1 MKQICMTITIT
12 VALFVAGCRSE
23 TRKPTASPVLTAP
36 PASVTRPER
45 AVQTVTLQC
54 RARNRECFSFYSF
67 TAGVLATP
75 PSNPDQVDL
84 VYYFDKD
91 DCSRGALV
99 GRDDRPGYLFPVG
112 HRSWDELA
120 TLNPPSKDSL
130 SVAAIEPLTRDQVG
144 LAFWVKAR
152 GGQFFL
158 ARIKAIQ
165 PATYLELTM
174 GKTATVEIEWTGPV
188 GEEQDLG
195 YRR

>member
-1 MKQICMTITIT
+1 MKQMTMTT
-12 VALFVAGCRSE
+12 LLAAALCIVGCRSE
-23 TRKPTASPVLTAP
+23 AKKPPVPMLTAA

-45 AVQTVTLQC
+45 AIQTVTLQC
-54 RARNRECFSFYSF
+54 RARNKECFSFYSF

-75 PSNPDQVDL
+75 PSNPDHVDL

-112 HRSWDELA
+112 HRSWGELA
-120 TLNPPSKDSL
+120 ALNPPSKDSL
-130 SVAAIEPLTRDQVG
+130 SVAGITPLTREQVG

-158 ARIKAIQ
+158 ARIVAIQ
-165 PATYLELTM
+165 SATYSELVM
-174 GKTATVEIEWTGPV
+174 GKMATVELEWSGPV
-188 GEEQDLG
+188 GGGGL
-195 YRR
+195 

>member
-1 MKQICMTITIT
+1 MTIT
-12 VALFVAGCRSE
+12 VAALIVLGCHSE
-23 TRKPTASPVLTAP
+23 TKPPTAAPVPTTAP
-36 PASVTRPER
+36 VSMTRPER
-45 AVQTVTLQC
+45 TVQTVTLQC

-120 TLNPPSKDSL
+120 VLNPPSKDSL
-130 SVAAIEPLTRDQVG
+130 SVAGITPLTQEQVG

-152 GGQFFL
+152 GGQFVL

-165 PATYLELTM
+165 PATYSELVM
-174 GKTATVEIEWTGPV
+174 GKTATVELEWSGPV
-188 GEEQDLG
+188 GG
-195 YRR
+195 GGR

>member
-1 MKQICMTITIT
+1 MKSLCMMITIAA
-12 VALFVAGCRSE
+12 ALFVVGCRSE
-23 TRKPTASPVLTAP
+23 AKKPQAPAGLIVPPV
-36 PASVTRPER
+36 SVTRPER
-45 AVQTVTLQC
+45 AIQTVTLQC

-84 VYYFDKD
+84 VYYFDAD

-120 TLNPPSKDSL
+120 ALNPPSKDSL

-152 GGQFFL
+152 GGQYFL
-158 ARIKAIQ
+158 ARIAAIQ
-165 PATYLELTM
+165 PATYSELLL
-174 GKTATVEIEWTGPV
+174 GKTATVELEWTGPV
-188 GEEQDLG
+188 RGGGQ
-195 YRR
+195 

>member
-1 MKQICMTITIT
+1 MKSLCMMITI
-12 VALFVAGCRSE
+12 AAAILIAGCRSE
-23 TRKPTASPVLTAP
+23 TKKPPAPAGLIVP
-36 PASVTRPER
+36 PASMTRPER
-45 AVQTVTLQC
+45 TVQTVTLQC

-84 VYYFDKD
+84 VYYFDAD

-120 TLNPPSKDSL
+120 ALNPPSKDSL

-152 GGQFFL
+152 GGQYFL
-158 ARIKAIQ
+158 ARIAAIQ
-165 PATYLELTM
+165 PATYSELVM
-174 GKTATVEIEWTGPV
+174 GKTATVELEWSGPMK
-188 GEEQDLG
+188 GGGL
-195 YRR
+195 

>member
-1 MKQICMTITIT
+1 MKVKYLT
-12 VALFVAGCRSE
+12 LFIAAVLLIAGCRSE
-23 TRKPTASPVLTAP
+23 IKKPTASPVPTAP
-36 PASVTRPER
+36 PASMTRPER
-45 AVQTVTLQC
+45 AIQTVTLQC
-54 RARNRECFSFYSF
+54 KARNRECFSFYSF

-120 TLNPPSKDSL
+120 AINPPSRDSL
-130 SVAAIEPLTRDQVG
+130 SVAGITPLTQEQVG

-158 ARIKAIQ
+158 ARIAAIQ
-165 PATYLELTM
+165 PATYAELTM
-174 GKTATVEIEWTGPV
+174 GKTATVELEWTGPV
-188 GEEQDLG
+188 GG
-195 YRR
+195 GGR